1 MDATEPPRLPLELW
15 AAIIEHL
22 PRISDVAALG
32 IALPGALLRPL
43 VDEICARPMVRAPN
57 RLLASGAPL
66 PIVQRLLAHWR
77 TRVRVP
83 ALRLAI
89 AGGRLE
95 VLAWLIDLLV
105 HTDDSTDRAHRAM
118 LGGLLAMNIVRLPAS
133 HGQPARDGT
142 LVLNGVH
149 YRPAPACAVVQGLE
163 HAIVDAMSVDRV
175 DMVSLMVDAL
185 GRYPTMP
192 VKRRVFVR
200 LMKSAVEQ
208 CHLPSIE
215 ALHTRGMPS
224 GRCEC
229 PHQVS
234 SHAIKHDK
242 VDALRWMRAW
252 GCAATQTP
260 PRAVEC
266 ALRHNATGA
275 LEWAADLLCDP
286 QWRIHRKCVTEALE
300 RGNCAEALAR
310 ACALGLV
317 DARANFALAVLT
329 DSVTMVCD
337 VRGRPTDRHAVSYSS
352 LCTPTEPR
360 CGQLF
365 VYRTADGLVMGR
377 TGDFWTCKGSRLVVI
392 VGEADPIPRLR
403 FGPIVIQTC
412 LLVNVCGHAT
422 LTFTMGGGGR
432 TMALGVCAENGPPP
446 RRPLVL
452 TPLGNGADLI
462 AWIWGRSPLVGT
474 Q

>member
-105 HTDDSTDRAHRAM
+105 HTDDSTDRAHRAV

-163 HAIVDAMSVDRV
+163 HAIVDAMSVDRI

-208 CHLPSIE
+208 CHLPSSRRSTP
-215 ALHTRGMPS
+215 AACPADGASARTKSVHTPS
-224 GRCEC
+224 
-229 PHQVS
+229 S
-234 SHAIKHDK
+234 TT
-242 VDALRWMRAW
+242 RWTRSG
-252 GCAATQTP
+252 GCAHGAVQPHRRHRAPSSVPCATMPQAHLSGP
-260 PRAVEC
+260 P
-266 ALRHNATGA
+266 TS
-275 LEWAADLLCDP
+275 
-286 QWRIHRKCVTEALE
+286 CVTH
-300 RGNCAEALAR
+300 
-310 ACALGLV
+310 
-317 DARANFALAVLT
+317 
-329 DSVTMVCD
+329 S
-337 VRGRPTDRHAVSYSS
+337 
-352 LCTPTEPR
+352 
-360 CGQLF
+360 
-365 VYRTADGLVMGR
+365 
-377 TGDFWTCKGSRLVVI
+377 
-392 VGEADPIPRLR
+392 
-403 FGPIVIQTC
+403 
-412 LLVNVCGHAT
+412 
-422 LTFTMGGGGR
+422 
-432 TMALGVCAENGPPP
+432 GVF
-446 RRPLVL
+446 
-452 TPLGNGADLI
+452 I
-462 AWIWGRSPLVGT
+462 ASA
-474 Q
+474 